1 MYLNFKSKL
10 KKLLLLSFFILG
22 FLITNLT
29 LVYSEIIDKDNIK
42 YDKEYIIRLKN
53 GDIFSGFIV
62 ELVTNEDE
70 GDGIKFKTSLGKT
83 NIYFFQIAEINLKEE
98 YYRHNHRV
106 FLLPTAEPISNN
118 HFIGNFELLLFYGG
132 FGIGDIV
139 SVTAGTSVVP
149 TLNRDE
155 QFSTLNLKFTVYNER
170 FEDMDSKAAIAL
182 GGNLAFINHNNNF
195 QHLYAVASF
204 TGPKSVL
211 TGGFFYKLGTQN
223 NYELKF
229 GREFLNANYFNGSFG
244 VGLGLDTK
252 FASSNDL
259 HFIGELWNS
268 DIASPTN
275 TAVLLGLRLN
285 NTRFSA
291 DFGLAF
297 FTQPFAVPVFS
308 FVWTPF

>member
-1 MYLNFKSKL
+1 MYIIFNL
-10 KKLLLLSFFILG
+10 KFINLFF
-22 FLITNLT
+22 FFFTLITLFLNINLAISQ
-29 LVYSEIIDKDNIK
+29 LIDKNNVK
-42 YDKEYIIRLKN
+42 YDKEYVIRLKN

-62 ELVTNEDE
+62 ELVNDE
-70 GDGIKFKTSLGKT
+70 EEGEGIKFKTALGKT
-83 NIYFFQIAEINLKEE
+83 TIYFFQIAEINLKEE
-98 YYRHNHRV
+98 FYKHTHRV

-132 FGIGDIV
+132 FGISDIV
-139 SVTAGTSVVP
+139 SVTAGTTVVP

-170 FEDMDSKAAIAL
+170 FEDMEGKASIAL

-204 TGPKSVL
+204 TGPKSII

-268 DIASPTN
+268 DLAAPTN
-275 TAVLLGLRLN
+275 TAVLL
-285 NTRFSA
+285 
-291 DFGLAF
+291 
-297 FTQPFAVPVFS
+297 
-308 FVWTPF
+308 